1 MVGRRRRQYRQYG
14 TAPPDRQNHFDSVSN
29 AAGEHRHL
37 YKETTMRRTLKL
49 TAGIATAVCALWTV
63 PGHALKYA
71 EPEHALKADPSIPKW
86 NPGPVASEPE
96 EELNIVGADIMD
108 EIVLGWTKLY
118 RKQYPRL
125 SLTLDLRA
133 SGAGGPGLVSGK
145 GQLAPVG
152 REMFPAERKA
162 FIDKYGYEPLEIKVA
177 TGSVG
182 SLGKTAASVILVDK
196 DNPIDCLSLPQ
207 LDAIYSKTRKLGY
220 KEVNNWGDVG
230 ATGEWASRPIHLY
243 GLKPVNGI
251 EQYFKAVAMNDGE
264 YKDNIQF
271 VKGKGFTHAFTVAA
285 EDMATHPG
293 GLTYALL
300 ANVTPNVKVV
310 KLASTQGGTC
320 YAPTVESV
328 YAHKYPFSRYVYI
341 YVNKAPGKP
350 LPPKVKEFLKLVLS
364 QEGQQVVADER
375 VFIPLLPEVVKE
387 ELKKLD

>member
-1 MVGRRRRQYRQYG
+1 
-14 TAPPDRQNHFDSVSN
+14 
-29 AAGEHRHL
+29 
-37 YKETTMRRTLKL
+37 MRRTLKL

-86 NPGPVASEPE
+86 NPGPVASETE

>member
-1 MVGRRRRQYRQYG
+1 MSR
-14 TAPPDRQNHFDSVSN
+14 TATLTVSI
-29 AAGEHRHL
+29 AA
-37 YKETTMRRTLKL
+37 
-49 TAGIATAVCALWTV
+49 AICALCAA
-63 PGHALKYA
+63 PAHALKYA
-71 EPEHALKADPSIPKW
+71 APEHSLRADPSIPKW

-96 EELNIVGADIMD
+96 EELAIVGADIMD
-108 EIVLGWTKLY
+108 EMVMEWTKIY

-125 SLTLDLRA
+125 SLTMDLRA
-133 SGAGGPGLVSGK
+133 SGAGAPGLVSGK

-162 FIDKYGYEPLEIKVA
+162 FVDKFGYEPLEIKVA

-182 SLGKTAASVILVDK
+182 SLGKTAASIILVDK
-196 DNPIDCLSLPQ
+196 DNPIECLSLPQ

-220 KEVNNWGDVG
+220 KEVNTWGDVG
-230 ATGEWASRPIHLY
+230 AKGDWAARPIHLY

-251 EQYFKAVAMNDGE
+251 EQYFKAIAMDGGE

-293 GLTYALL
+293 GLTYALM
-300 ANVTPNVKVV
+300 ANVRPNTKVL
-310 KLASTQGGTC
+310 KLSSTQGGTC

-328 YAHKYPFSRYVYI
+328 YSHKYPFSRYVYI

-350 LPPKVKEFLKLVLS
+350 LEPKIKEFLKLVLS
-364 QEGQQVVADER
+364 QEGQQAVANER
-375 VFIPLLPEVVKE
+375 VFIPLQPEVVKE

>member
-1 MVGRRRRQYRQYG
+1 MKKTLALQAGL
-14 TAPPDRQNHFDSVSN
+14 
-29 AAGEHRHL
+29 AAAIL
-37 YKETTMRRTLKL
+37 TLW
-49 TAGIATAVCALWTV
+49 GV
-63 PGHALKYA
+63 PAQALKYA
-71 EPEHALKADPSIPKW
+71 APEHSLKADPSIPNW

-96 EELNIVGADIMD
+96 EELPIVGADIMD
-108 EIVLGWTKLY
+108 EVVLGWAKIY

-162 FIDKYGYEPLEIKVA
+162 FVDKFGYEPLEIKVA

-220 KEVNNWGDVG
+220 REVNTWGDVG
-230 ATGEWASRPIHLY
+230 ATGAWAAKPIHLY

-251 EQYFKAVAMNDGE
+251 EQYFKAVAMDGGE

-271 VKGKGFTHAFTVAA
+271 MKGKGFKHVFTVVA
-285 EDMATHPG
+285 EEMATHPA

-300 ANVTPNVKVV
+300 ANVTPNVKV
-310 KLASTQGGTC
+310 LNLSTKQGGSC
-320 YAPTVESV
+320 YAPTTENV
-328 YAHKYPFSRYVYI
+328 YQHKYPFSRYVYI
-341 YVNKAPGKP
+341 YVNKVPGKP
-350 LPPKVKEFLKLVLS
+350 LEPKVKEFLKLVLS
-364 QEGQQVVADER
+364 QEGQQVVAEER